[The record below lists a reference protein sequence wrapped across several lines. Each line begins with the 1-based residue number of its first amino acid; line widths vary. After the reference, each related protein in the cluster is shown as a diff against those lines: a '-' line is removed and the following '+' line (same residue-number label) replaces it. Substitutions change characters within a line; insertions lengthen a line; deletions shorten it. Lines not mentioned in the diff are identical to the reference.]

1 MSRRIVQDARVGI
14 PKRRQRGY
22 VYQKGK
28 KKGQSWNPRER
39 SYGRYRI
46 DVPGERGQKEV
57 RVALGYCRDE
67 LDAMLRLQVEMKSA
81 GALDLIK
88 VRECVAPAV
97 TFRSQAAWWID
108 EMTAGRSVNA
118 STPIPFPLSKPPWC
132 I

>member
-1 MSRRIVQDARVGI
+1 MHAWAYLSVVSVGTSI
-14 PKRRQRGY
+14 RKE
-22 VYQKGK
+22 K
-28 KKGQSWNPRER
+28 KKGRPWNPRER

-57 RVALGYCRDE
+57 RVAVGYCRDE

-118 STPIPFPLSKPPWC
+118 STPIPFPLTKQPWC